1 MQHTAARWLSFN
13 PLRSIVT
20 IPPSPRSIRCGLYG
34 LAIRA
39 ASTRERADD
48 SRSRREKISIADYT
62 RRVSLEIVQV
72 EVGLIQ
78 NFCEIIA
85 CPISKQAALVDP
97 AFEVDRLLRISR
109 ERGWRVTQIL
119 ITHSHE
125 DHVAGL
131 AEAVE
136 ATGARVRC
144 HPYEL
149 DELRRIC
156 GSDHEIEALAD
167 GARISI
173 GSELVEAIHAP
184 GHSPGCVCW
193 YLPRPGALI
202 TGDVL
207 YVGSCGSVSDPRAMF
222 ETLQRRIANLPEW
235 TRIYP
240 GHDYGSRPTSTLGW
254 ELVHNPALAAA
265 SFAEFCAYKN
275 IRPPA

>member
-1 MQHTAARWLSFN
+1 MRVVRRRDARRKHGNTAAS
-13 PLRSIVT
+13 
-20 IPPSPRSIRCGLYG
+20 
-34 LAIRA
+34 
-39 ASTRERADD
+39 E
-48 SRSRREKISIADYT
+48 YT
-62 RRVSLEIVQV
+62 LRVSLEIVQV

-85 CPISKQAALVDP
+85 CPVTKQAALVDP

-109 ERGWRVTQIL
+109 ERGWRVTRIL

-136 ATGARVRC
+136 ATGARVHC
-144 HPYEL
+144 HPREL
-149 DELRRIC
+149 AELRRLC
-156 GSDHEIEALAD
+156 RAERELELEIEALAD
-167 GARISI
+167 GARVSI
-173 GSELVEAIHAP
+173 GAGVVEAIHAP

-193 YLPRPGALI
+193 YLPEPGALI

-207 YVGSCGSVSDPRAMF
+207 YVGSCGSVSDPKAMF

-254 ELVHNPALAAA
+254 ELVHNRALAAA
-265 SFAEFCAYKN
+265 SLAEFCAYKN
-275 IRPPA
+275 LRLPT